1 MSDSARPLRIAVLG
15 AGGVGALVAAALAQQ
30 FPAET
35 FLLAR
40 GENLAAIREQGIRV
54 ESVKL
59 GDFVA
64 RPALVSDHA
73 ADIGPVDVVILA
85 CKGHQ
90 LEEAC
95 RTVAP
100 LLREET
106 VVLPLLNGVMVS
118 EMIAPLLPPC
128 VVADGTIHVF
138 SALTAPGQVRQTAG
152 LCAIALGH
160 ADGRRPPVFDALA
173 ARLTACGLPTTVSQ
187 DIRVDSWVKYVIMC
201 GNSTIFCHYDAPAGT
216 VREQAGFETVVRAVS
231 GELLAVAAALGVAL
245 PEGLGQRHFDEFLAM
260 PPATVTSLY
269 RDLRAGKPAAATELA
284 HVIGRLVTLGEA
296 AGVDTPYHRGALT
309 KWQ

>member
-1 MSDSARPLRIAVLG
+1 MKIAVVG
-15 AGGVGALVAAALAQQ
+15 IGGVGGLIGGALARILPQTV
-30 FPAET
+30 FI
-35 FLLAR
+35 AR
-40 GENLAAIREQGIRV
+40 GEQLNAIRSNGLTVR
-54 ESVKL
+54 SKL
-59 GDFVA
+59 FGDYTVV
-64 RPALVSDHA
+64 PALVTEHPA
-73 ADIGPVDVVILA
+73 EAGVADAVILA
-85 CKGHQ
+85 TKGYD
-90 LEEAC
+90 LEDAC
-95 RTVAP
+95 RQIEPMIDEHT
-100 LLREET
+100 L
-106 VVLPLLNGVMVS
+106 VVPLLNGVMVS